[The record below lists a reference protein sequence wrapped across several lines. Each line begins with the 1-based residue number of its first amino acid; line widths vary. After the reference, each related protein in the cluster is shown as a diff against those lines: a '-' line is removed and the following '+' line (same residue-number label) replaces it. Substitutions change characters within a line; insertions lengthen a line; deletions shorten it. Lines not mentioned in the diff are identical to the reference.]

1 MHGGALQGF
10 LATDP
15 EAFVV
20 GAVADWL
27 RSIRSNGPPAEGV
40 QVWVDDELHMA
51 VIPRTAWVCRYFVV
65 VHERLVILDRFEG
78 P

>member
-1 MHGGALQGF
+1 LRAF

-15 EAFVV
+15 DPFVV

-27 RSIRSNGPPAEGV
+27 RSIRLNGPPDEGV
-40 QVWVDDELHMA
+40 QVWDDDELHMA
-51 VIPRTAWVCRYFVV
+51 GVRRTAWVCRYFVV
-65 VHERLVILDRFEG
+65 VHERLVLNRFED